1 MRPVKVHILSAMRWH
16 FLQNINSLEIGE
28 SAEGHIDFSGD
39 EPFFADHFPGFPV
52 VPGVLQIEALAQIS
66 GKLIEV
72 SIFDRYKRWTWPIL
86 SMVRKS
92 KFRRFVKPGQRL
104 QLNTQLKTLRDE
116 SALVR
121 VYASVEGKKT
131 CDAELM
137 FVFNPDDLDS
147 DEAQLRLESLE
158 RENLANLWA
167 GYHEWAKTGG
177 SRS

>member
-1 MRPVKVHILSAMRWH
+1 MRRFKLLILTAMRWH
-16 FLQNINSLEIGE
+16 FLQNISTLEIGE
-28 SAEGHIDFSGD
+28 SAEGHLDFTGEES
-39 EPFFADHFPGFPV
+39 FFADHFPGFPV
-52 VPGVLQIEALAQIS
+52 VPGVLQIEALAQLS

-72 SIFDRYKRWTWPIL
+72 SIFDRHKRWTWPIL

-104 QLNTQLKTLRDE
+104 QLNTQLKSLRDE

-121 VYASVEGKKT
+121 VFASVEGKKT

-147 DEAQLRLESLE
+147 DEAQLRLELLE
-158 RENLANLWA
+158 RKNLSNLWD
-167 GYHEWAKTGG
+167 GYHDWAKKGG